1 MRNNMIITDYD
12 AVVVGSGHAGC
23 EACLAL
29 ARKGIKTVLLTLN
42 LDSIAFLACNPS
54 IGGTA
59 KGHLVCEIDAL
70 GGQMGIN
77 ADKATI
83 QRRMLNSSKGPAVQS
98 LRAQTDKIK
107 YHTFMKETLENQPNL
122 DIKQAEVSEIVVE
135 NNTVTAIKTAQ
146 GQIFKCKTAVI
157 CTGVYLNSRII
168 VGEYL
173 KNEGPNGFSNASYL
187 TKNLLDLGFKIVRFK
202 TGTPVRIY
210 NNTVDYEKVT
220 IQKGDD
226 GIQCF
231 SFMTKKEPKN
241 VADCWLT
248 YTTKE
253 TKDIILNNLD
263 KAPMY
268 SGVIQGEGPRYCP
281 SIETKIVRFADKEK
295 HQLFLEPEALST
307 NEMYVQGLSTSM
319 PVDIQQQI
327 VHSVEGLENAKIMRD
342 AYAIEYDA
350 IDPTQLYPT
359 LACKFIKGLYFAGQ
373 INGTSGYE
381 EAGAQGIIAGI
392 NAGQYVLNKPELV
405 LKRNEAYIGVLID
418 DLVSKGTNE
427 PYRMMTSRA
436 EYRLL
441 LRQDNADIR
450 LTDIGKKYGLIDKN
464 RYFQYKKKMKQIDE
478 VKVFCEQRFNSK
490 SDLAKMLH
498 SKDEI
503 FSGTGMTI
511 FDALKRNTVFI
522 EDIVP
527 LFPELGKYPTPVL
540 KQVEIM
546 AKYEGYLIRQEKQ
559 IEQSLKQENM
569 IIPDNIDFNDIKGLR
584 KEAQQK
590 LNTIKPLNIG
600 QATRISGISPAD
612 ISVLIVYLKLCH
624 NK

>member
-1 MRNNMIITDYD
+1 MIITDYD

-122 DIKQAEVSEIVVE
+122 DIKQAEVSELVVE
-135 NNTVTAIKTAQ
+135 NGVLKGVKTAQ
-146 GQIFKCKTAVI
+146 GQTFLCKTAVI

-220 IQKGDD
+220 VQKGEDV
-226 GIQCF
+226 IQCF
-231 SFMTKKEPKN
+231 SFMTKREPKN

-268 SGVIQGEGPRYCP
+268 SGVIHGEGPRYCP
-281 SIETKIVRFADKEK
+281 SIETKVVRFADKEK

-307 NEMYVQGLSTSM
+307 SEMYVQGLSTSM
-319 PVDIQQQI
+319 PVDIQQKI
-327 VHSVEGLENAKIMRD
+327 VHSVEGLEHAKIMRD

-359 LACKFIKGLYFAGQ
+359 LACKFIKGIYFAGQ

-392 NAGQYVLNKPELV
+392 NAGQFCLNKPELV

-436 EYRLL
+436 EYRLW

-450 LTDIGKKYGLIDKN
+450 LTDIGKKYGLVDKK
-464 RYFQYKKKMKQIDE
+464 RYLVFKNKIKQIEE
-478 VKVFCEQRFNSK
+478 VKRFCEQRFNTK
-490 SDLAKMLH
+490 SPIYTLL
-498 SKDEI
+498 KDKGEV
-503 FSGTGMTI
+503 FTPTGMTI
-511 FDALKRNTVFI
+511 FDALKRNTIYIDDVVAI
-522 EDIVP
+522 Y
-527 LFPELGKYPTPVL
+527 PELAKYSKPVL

-546 AKYEGYLIRQEKQ
+546 AKYEGYLVRQEKQ

-569 IIPDNIDFNDIKGLR
+569 IIPNDIDFNNVKGLR

-590 LNTIKPLNIG
+590 LNQIKPFNIG
-600 QATRISGISPAD
+600 QASRISGISPAD
-612 ISVLIVYLKLCH
+612 ISVLIVYLKVYH